1 MTIIVACGRH
11 GGFYDEYNDTDS
23 TRIKKLI
30 AIDDSIYKSAP
41 SAKAIIWKGMKQ
53 AKDSIEWCEYAVR
66 MTKLYIKENK
76 SDSIIPYINKIK
88 AYISQQPATPR
99 NNNIYGLA
107 LEYEAGWRQLL

>member
-1 MTIIVACGRH
+1 MKYVNYIISVICMTIIVACGRH
-11 GGFYDEYNDTDS
+11 GGFYDEYNDTDF

-41 SAKAIIWKGMKQ
+41 SAKAIIRKGMKQ

-88 AYISQQPATPR
+88 AYISQQPALSL
-99 NNNIYGLA
+99 IHI
-107 LEYEAGWRQLL
+107 